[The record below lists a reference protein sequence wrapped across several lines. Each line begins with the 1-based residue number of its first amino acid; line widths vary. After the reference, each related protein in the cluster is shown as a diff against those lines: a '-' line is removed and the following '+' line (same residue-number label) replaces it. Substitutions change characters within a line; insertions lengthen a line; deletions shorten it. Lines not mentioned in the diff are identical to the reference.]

1 VVFVKEG
8 RLYQGAYAELLAAS
22 EPFSDLISHHH
33 DDTMGADD
41 GAITATSTVDPL
53 GPGGTHHASVPEQQT
68 MIHGPTAPFEGGA
81 AGRQTGALPPAGKP
95 GGHSTPAVTLA
106 NHSAAGSQ
114 GSDTQDVANDA
125 GGTAQP
131 VASTGATTNVEG
143 ALPLDDESLPA
154 AGHADAMP
162 LAGAEKGA
170 KLSAAGTILVAA
182 ESMEQGSVSW
192 RSYRD
197 YARAGGGLWLA
208 FLVLLLFF
216 VAMGVKAFSD
226 W

>member
-1 VVFVKEG
+1 
-8 RLYQGAYAELLAAS
+8 
-22 EPFSDLISHHH
+22 
-33 DDTMGADD
+33 MGADD
-41 GAITATSTVDPL
+41 GAITDAATVDPL

-81 AGRQTGALPPAGKP
+81 AGRQTAALSPVDQP
-95 GGHSTPAVTLA
+95 GGHSTSAVTLG
-106 NHSAAGSQ
+106 NQSPTGSQ
-114 GSDTQDVANDA
+114 GSDTQDVANGA
-125 GGTAQP
+125 GGTIQP
-131 VASTGATTNVEG
+131 VARTGATTNVEG

-154 AGHADAMP
+154 AGHKDAMP
-162 LAGAEKGA
+162 LEGAEKGA
-170 KLSAAGTILVAA
+170 KQYAAGTTLVAA